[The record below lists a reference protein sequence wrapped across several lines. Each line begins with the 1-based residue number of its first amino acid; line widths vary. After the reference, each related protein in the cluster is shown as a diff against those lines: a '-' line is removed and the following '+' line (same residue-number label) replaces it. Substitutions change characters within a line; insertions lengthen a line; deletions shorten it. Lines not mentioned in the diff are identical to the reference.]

1 MTGSTPSDPS
11 ALPVEAGPG
20 LPVATVAR
28 RLGVAPATLRTWARR
43 YGLGASGHSAG
54 THRRYTAEDVR
65 RLEHMQALVREGVS
79 PADAAREAVGGA
91 SETTHDAHGPQETR
105 APAPSGKGGPGGRV
119 LALPGADALVRG
131 LGRAA
136 MALDAEDVSATIR
149 AQLAE
154 HGVIATWD
162 RVLRPV
168 LAASG
173 KRWEATGEGV
183 EVEHLLSDCVTGAL
197 RDAIPASATAPGRPI
212 LLAGAPREQ
221 HALPLHVLA
230 AALAERGTLCR
241 VLGPEM
247 PVGALVASI
256 RRTGAAALFLW
267 AQLPGTGSA
276 EVLEAL
282 PVSRPPTAI
291 VAGGPGWDA
300 RTVPV
305 GVRHVMSLDAAVD
318 ALLEAVRPMQVVDEI
333 RVSSGR

>member
-1 MTGSTPSDPS
+1 MTGPAPAQPSDRPTD
-11 ALPVEAGPG
+11 LPAGQAPG

-43 YGLGASGHSAG
+43 YGLGPSGHSAG
-54 THRRYTAEDVR
+54 THRRYTVEDLQ
-65 RLEHMQALVREGVS
+65 RLEHMQTLVQEGVS
-79 PADAAREAVGGA
+79 PADAARQAAGA
-91 SETTHDAHGPQETR
+91 QPRDQTNDMSLTGR
-105 APAPSGKGGPGGRV
+105 GGPGGRV
-119 LALPGADALVRG
+119 LALPGADAVVRG

-136 MALDAEDVSATIR
+136 MALDAEDVGATIR
-149 AQLAE
+149 ALLAE
-154 HGVIATWD
+154 RGVVPTWEH
-162 RVLRPV
+162 VLRPV

-197 RDAIPASATAPGRPI
+197 RESVPATATAPARPV

-230 AALAERGTLCR
+230 AAMAERGVLCR

-247 PVGALVASI
+247 PVGALVASV

-276 EVLEAL
+276 AVLEAL
-282 PVSRPPTAI
+282 PVSRPPTVV
-291 VAGGPGWDA
+291 VAGGPGWDTGA
-300 RTVPV
+300 LPE
-305 GVRHVMSLDAAVD
+305 GVRHVMSLAAAVEV
-318 ALLEAVRPMQVVDEI
+318 LLEVVRPV
-333 RVSSGR
+333 RVAAPARLSSGP

>member
-1 MTGSTPSDPS
+1 MTGSAQTELSGLS
-11 ALPVEAGPG
+11 ADSGPG

-54 THRRYTAEDVR
+54 THRRYTADDVR

-79 PADAAREAVGGA
+79 PADAAREAVGA
-91 SETTHDAHGPQETR
+91 PIETTTETQ

-168 LAASG
+168 LSASG

-197 RDAIPASATAPGRPI
+197 RDAIPATATAPARPI

-230 AALAERGTLCR
+230 AALAERGVLCR

-247 PVGALVASI
+247 PVEALVASI

-267 AQLPGTGSA
+267 AQLPGTGSGA
-276 EVLEAL
+276 VLEAL

-291 VAGGPGWDA
+291 VAGGPGWDV
-300 RTVPV
+300 RTVPD
-305 GVRHVMSLDAAVD
+305 GVRHVTSLDAAVD
-318 ALLEAVRPMQVVDEI
+318 VLLEVVRPVQVVPEA